1 MPISPPS
8 ANLDHIINTLKW
20 ATLLS
25 LHLSPFLAPGTTYFY
40 LFEKIFFRVSPCWSP
55 PRDCRRRRA
64 CSPCTTWCCG
74 SPRIAPGASNDHRD
88 ILWHLHVSST
98 QYPSH
103 LVDSAAQCHAL
114 ARARLHLV
122 PQPGAC
128 PGHVARGEQQPRH
141 AQHWNMR
148 TLILGVTLLLGAEQ
162 ALSGSAVCVTLPY
175 CYCCPLHKNCSLTKT
190 QAVTQVRVGCVITSS
205 KYNTLLCSALC
216 AQVYF
221 YVLVL
226 AQSAWS
232 IISSAPNEYRFIL
245 PFCPLGPGTLL
256 AMADRWDNELWSH
269 PPQPRHKTLT
279 PASPQPAHTDHSAIV
294 YI

>member
-40 LFEKIFFRVSPCWSP
+40 LFEKIFFCISPCWSP
-55 PRDCRRRRA
+55 PRGCRRRRA

-74 SPRIAPGASNDHRD
+74 SPRIAPGGSNDHRD
-88 ILWHLHVSST
+88 IFWHLHVSST

-103 LVDSAAQCHAL
+103 LVDSAAQSHAL

-148 TLILGVTLLLGAEQ
+148 TLILGVTLMLGVEQTQWQCVLLWPTAT
-162 ALSGSAVCVTLPY
+162 AVLY
-175 CYCCPLHKNCSLTKT
+175 LKT
-190 QAVTQVRVGCVITSS
+190 AVWPKAVTQVRVGCVITSS

-245 PFCPLGPGTLL
+245 PFC
-256 AMADRWDNELWSH
+256 R
-269 PPQPRHKTLT
+269 
-279 PASPQPAHTDHSAIV
+279 
-294 YI
+294 